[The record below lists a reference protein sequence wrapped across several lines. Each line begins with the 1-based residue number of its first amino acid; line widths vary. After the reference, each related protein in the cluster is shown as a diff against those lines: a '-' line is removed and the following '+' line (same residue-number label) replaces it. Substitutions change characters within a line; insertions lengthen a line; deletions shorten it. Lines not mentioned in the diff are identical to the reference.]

1 MLFMF
6 CRHSAERPHTM
17 LFAAARRTAILEQ
30 MWYNGIQLQRK
41 EQTMATGY
49 VYDPIFL
56 EHDLR
61 GHPENQR
68 RLRQT
73 LGVLEQR
80 GMLERLAHIP
90 AVPITQDQLERVH
103 DRRYIEQVRRVAE
116 RGGGHLDMDTYV
128 RPASYDA
135 ALMAAGGLV
144 EATRAILDDELD
156 NAFALVRPPGHHA
169 LRARGMGFCLFNNV
183 AAAARYALAEHGLN
197 RVLIVDFDVHHGNG
211 TQDEFETDP
220 EVMYIST
227 HQYPH
232 YPGTGYWNETGS
244 GAGNGSIINVPLG
257 GGVGDEGFARI
268 FEEIVGPAAWRF
280 QPELILVSAG
290 YDAHWDDPLAYMQL
304 SIGGYTAIAQAL
316 KDLSEELCGGRVVF
330 TLEGGYHL
338 EALAY
343 SVLNT
348 FGVLV
353 DGTGWRLVDPLGP
366 SPSREQPVDEI
377 VERVRKVHGLS
388 RG

>member
-1 MLFMF
+1 
-6 CRHSAERPHTM
+6 
-17 LFAAARRTAILEQ
+17 
-30 MWYNGIQLQRK
+30 
-41 EQTMATGY
+41 MATGY

-61 GHPENQR
+61 GHPENQQ
-68 RLRQT
+68 RLRQI

-80 GMLERLAHIP
+80 GMLERLAHTP
-90 AVPITQDQLERVH
+90 AVPISQERLERVH
-103 DRRYIEQVRRVAE
+103 DPRYIEQVRRVAE

-128 RPASYDA
+128 RSASYDA

-144 EATRAILDDELD
+144 EATHAVLDGELD

-169 LRARGMGFCLFNNV
+169 LRARGMGFCLLNNV
-183 AAAARYALAEHGLN
+183 AVAARYALAEHGLD

-211 TQDEFETDP
+211 TQDEFEADP
-220 EVMYIST
+220 AVMYIST

-232 YPGTGYWNETGS
+232 YPGTGYWDETGI
-244 GAGNGSIINVPLG
+244 GAGKGSIINVPLS
-257 GGVGDEGFARI
+257 GGVGDEGFTRI

-353 DGTGWRLVDPLGP
+353 DDREWRLVDPLGP

-377 VERVRKVHGLS
+377 IERVRQVHGLS
-388 RG
+388 RA